1 MIFGR
6 AAQQLEEAAAQYEQ
20 AGSRL
25 DAVALR
31 SQDCIAAIFTGQES
45 VQWTSPAA
53 QAFVA
58 LTFNHVQLARQRQE
72 SVQEL
77 ASAARMIA
85 ADLRECAYQARML
98 EAVLA
103 AASGI
108 PAAAVND
115 AAADDSAADDPAR
128 EALLR
133 RARGA
138 TESAPDFLRFLTDHG
153 GPRVLARLQSLGS

>member
-6 AAQQLEEAAAQYEQ
+6 AAQQLEAAAAQYEQ
-20 AGSRL
+20 AGIRL

-45 VQWTSPAA
+45 VQWTSGAG

-58 LTFNHVQLARQRQE
+58 LTFNHVESARQRQE

-85 ADLRECAYQARML
+85 ADLRESAYQARML
-98 EAVLA
+98 EAVLT

-108 PAAAVND
+108 PAAAAGD
-115 AAADDSAADDPAR
+115 AAADDAAR

-133 RARGA
+133 SARSA

-153 GPRVLARLQSLGS
+153 GPRVLARLQSPGS

>member
-1 MIFGR
+1 VIFGR

-72 SVQEL
+72 SVQDL

-85 ADLRECAYQARML
+85 ADLRESAYQARML

-115 AAADDSAADDPAR
+115 AAADDPAR

-133 RARGA
+133 SARGA

-153 GPRVLARLQSLGS
+153 GPRVLARLQSPGS